1 MNGEERRNQIFQILS
16 GSSQPVSGAA
26 LAKQFQVSRQVIVQD
41 IALLRAN
48 GAEIFSASRGY
59 LIPKEKKAASRILK
73 VFHTDAETEE
83 ELNLVVDSGGK
94 VQDVFIYHKAFGVVR
109 ADMNIRSRQ
118 DIQNFMKDIRSG
130 KSSLLK
136 NVTAGYHYHTILAE
150 DEQTLDLIQEK
161 FRERGLLAKL
171 QDYEPVNFWEKT
183 VKTELAEDN
192 R

>member
-94 VQDVFIYHKAFGVVR
+94 VQDVFIYHKAYGVVR
-109 ADMNIRSRQ
+109 ADMNIRSDR
-118 DIQNFMKDIRSG
+118 
-130 KSSLLK
+130 KS
-136 NVTAGYHYHTILAE
+136 V
-150 DEQTLDLIQEK
+150 
-161 FRERGLLAKL
+161 
-171 QDYEPVNFWEKT
+171 V
-183 VKTELAEDN
+183 
-192 R
+192 